1 MSVTM
6 PVIDL
11 DMLPSEPAGLRA
23 RKRALERDLD
33 RMLELRGPVTEVR
46 RLVAD
51 LDRVAVELARSM
63 RDGSSQRASDHHFAN

>member
-1 MSVTM
+1 MMM
-6 PVIDL
+6 PVTDL
-11 DMLPSEPAGLRA
+11 DILPSEPAGLRA

-51 LDRVAVELARSM
+51 LDRVAVELARSI
-63 RDGSSQRASDHHFAN
+63 RDGSAQRASDHHFAN

>member
-1 MSVTM
+1 MSVTL

-51 LDRVAVELARSM
+51 LDRVAVELAKELRL
-63 RDGSSQRASDHHFAN
+63 RECH

>member
-1 MSVTM
+1 MPVTL

-51 LDRVAVELARSM
+51 LDRVAAELARSL
-63 RDGSSQRASDHHFAN
+63 RDGSSQRASDHHLAN

>member
-1 MSVTM
+1 M
-6 PVIDL
+6 PVTIPVLDL
-11 DMLPSEPAGLRA
+11 DILPSEPAGLRA

-51 LDRVAVELARSM
+51 LDRVAAELARSL
-63 RDGSSQRASDHHFAN
+63 RGVTSQPATDHHLHN